1 MSSDSPATDSSRRV
15 ARIGKYEILKHI
27 ATGGMGAVYKARD
40 TEEDREVALKV
51 LTAEMAAKPAMLVRF
66 KREAEHAS
74 KLRHDN
80 VVNIYE
86 FGESNGTF
94 YMAMEFVEGID
105 LHEYITRKGKV
116 TPEASRQIMIQ
127 AARALEHAH
136 LNNIVHRDIKPSN
149 FLLARQNGKIVV
161 KLTDLGLA
169 RNASNEEFRVTRAGT
184 TVGTVDYI
192 APEQARD
199 SGSADIRSDLYS
211 LGCTWFHMLA
221 GRPPFPDGSLA
232 ERLCK
237 HMMDDPP
244 DVRTFNPLISA
255 DLVEVLGRLMAKK
268 ASDRYESPAE
278 LLAVLQSL
286 KAVEEPCKETEA
298 AADDEQEEL
307 VTDDAASSS
316 RRDTVLEQK
325 SPTGSQ
331 PIRESEAAR
340 GRYVGT
346 RRAPPTPARKVL
358 EPEPAPKKSKPSIKK
373 TDTDPKFAYVVGGG
387 IGIIVLLVMVL
398 VAVIR
403 SKNRARDDSADR
415 PAPAPPPIAAVDPP
429 KIPDPPKVI
438 PDQPILVAKPKYPAL
453 YKPAVAVDAASL
465 RQVALGPWSKLPALP
480 ADAPTLRVVR
490 IADGLPQTYT
500 SLAAACAAAP
510 DKGAII
516 EIHDNGP
523 LYETGAA
530 ITGKRL
536 FIRGVLGYRP
546 LIVWDVLRTL
556 DELKLKKIT
565 QPQPFTFLSG
575 QKANLTLEGLEIVM
589 RWPETAI
596 PGSITLVQNHEGDV
610 TLRNCVFSFKGPAA
624 TAITLVRITGGAGA
638 RTGPDFGPVRCR
650 VRGCYA
656 RCSTLTALDLQ
667 VRTSDVLVED
677 SLLAGDSR
685 PLLRLKAATGSPT
698 NLRLA
703 ALNADLRRQLAQRP
717 ACQRRGR
724 QTGAAGPGLGQ
735 SAQPLRS
742 GVGRRAGACDR

>member
-1 MSSDSPATDSSRRV
+1 
-15 ARIGKYEILKHI
+15 
-27 ATGGMGAVYKARD
+27 
-40 TEEDREVALKV
+40 
-51 LTAEMAAKPAMLVRF
+51 
-66 KREAEHAS
+66 
-74 KLRHDN
+74 
-80 VVNIYE
+80 
-86 FGESNGTF
+86 
-94 YMAMEFVEGID
+94 
-105 LHEYITRKGKV
+105 
-116 TPEASRQIMIQ
+116 
-127 AARALEHAH
+127 
-136 LNNIVHRDIKPSN
+136 
-149 FLLARQNGKIVV
+149 
-161 KLTDLGLA
+161 
-169 RNASNEEFRVTRAGT
+169 
-184 TVGTVDYI
+184 
-192 APEQARD
+192 
-199 SGSADIRSDLYS
+199 
-211 LGCTWFHMLA
+211 
-221 GRPPFPDGSLA
+221 
-232 ERLCK
+232 
-237 HMMDDPP
+237 
-244 DVRTFNPLISA
+244 
-255 DLVEVLGRLMAKK
+255 MAKK

-286 KAVEEPCKETEA
+286 KAVEEPGKETEA

-331 PIRESEAAR
+331 PARESESAK

-373 TDTDPKFAYVVGGG
+373 TDKDHKLAYVVVSG
-387 IGIIVLLVMVL
+387 IGIIVVLVMVL

-403 SKNRARDDSADR
+403 PKTRARDESAER
-415 PAPAPPPIAAVDPP
+415 PAPAPPPIVAVDPP
-429 KIPDPPKVI
+429 KITDPPKVI
-438 PDQPILVAKPKYPAL
+438 PDPPVLVAKPKYPAL
-453 YKPAVAVDAASL
+453 YKPAVAVDAARL
-465 RQVALGPWSKLPALP
+465 RQETLGPWNKLPAFP

-523 LYETGAA
+523 LYETGAV
-530 ITGKRL
+530 ISGKRL
-536 FIRGVLGYRP
+536 LIRGALGYRP

-610 TLRNCVFSFKGPAA
+610 SLRNCVFSFKGPTA

-638 RTGPDFGPVRCR
+638 RTGPDSGPVRCR
-650 VRGCYA
+650 VSGCYA

-667 VRTSDVLVED
+667 APTSDVLVED

-703 ALNADLRRQLAQRP
+703 RSTLICGANLLNVQPASAGEDKLALQVLVWDSLLSRSRVESGGELALVPGDTGSIKWQAVNSLYTGWRVLLGGNKTPIQGTDLAGWKRLWNRTEGDVSNPPTWPSPPFQDLEDKPAAKFRQEDSKDPSVCFASSTDMNKPLGCDLTQLPFSRDNWIALTQGVALPPLDPLTDAAPPIDAPQGDLYTGERLLLDPQKIPDLGKYLDEKQRMFKFAP
-717 ACQRRGR
+717 RVTIHLVGSGEHKMSPCA
-724 QTGAAGPGLGQ
+724 
-735 SAQPLRS
+735 SA
-742 GVGRRAGACDR
+742 RARAR